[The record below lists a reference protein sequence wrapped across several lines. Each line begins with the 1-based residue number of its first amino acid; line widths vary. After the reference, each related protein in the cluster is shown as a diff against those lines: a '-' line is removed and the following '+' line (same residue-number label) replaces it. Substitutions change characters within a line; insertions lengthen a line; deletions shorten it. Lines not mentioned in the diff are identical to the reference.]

1 MELSNV
7 RANRRSLIRNAST
20 DELEVLLSLYQL
32 CLANGHVPGK
42 DHGLS
47 RLLAHN
53 AGFYG
58 LALALV
64 SNLTRTRSLALQVKI
79 SSLPSLLFDLY
90 SDRGIYFPLFGPADD
105 GALQNARRP
114 LACVRGI
121 DHAALEHGRIGKHK
135 NDLRK
140 LSKNGHE
147 IFLFWSGRCG

>member
-1 MELSNV
+1 MSVWFWFLGQGSNKELSNV
-7 RANRRSLIRNAST
+7 RANRRSLIRNAAT

-64 SNLTRTRSLALQVKI
+64 SNLTRTRSLALQVHKDRWK
-79 SSLPSLLFDLY
+79 SVFLLLFFFVCVILC
-90 SDRGIYFPLFGPADD
+90 FPAWSVERLVVTGRL
-105 GALQNARRP
+105 GR
-114 LACVRGI
+114 LAPIQWRTSRSTSHTNREKDASAWFTTG
-121 DHAALEHGRIGKHK
+121 
-135 NDLRK
+135 
-140 LSKNGHE
+140 
-147 IFLFWSGRCG
+147 